1 MCDALANSLNFAPQ
15 SELQFILWTLM
26 ELLTDFSW
34 FLYDIHSS
42 NDSFIRSQLKDE
54 SWQKVRAYTGWKG
67 KLGIFNFRAGKRKVQ
82 TWLSQTKKITNFSS
96 IKKFSISRLSEKFFG
111 KKVTKKRIIFIVSS
125 DFFNVSLGGGGM
137 IL

>member
-67 KLGIFNFRAGKRKVQ
+67 KLGIVIFGQEKERFRLDYHRQ
-82 TWLSQTKKITNFSS
+82 KKITNFSS

>member
-82 TWLSQTKKITNFSS
+82 TWLSQTKKNY
-96 IKKFSISRLSEKFFG
+96 KFFFNKEIFNFPPIRKIFW
-111 KKVTKKRIIFIVSS
+111 KKKLLKKNNFYSLIW
-125 DFFNVSLGGGGM
+125 FFNVSLGGGGM

>member
-125 DFFNVSLGGGGM
+125 DFF
-137 IL
+137 

>member
-1 MCDALANSLNFAPQ
+1 MWRARAPQ
-15 SELQFILWTLM
+15 SELQFVVERW
-26 ELLTDFSW
+26 LTISW
-34 FLYDIHSS
+34 FLYDIH
-42 NDSFIRSQLKDE
+42 NDSFIRSQLRDE
-54 SWQKVRAYTGWKG
+54 SWQKVRAYTGENLEG
-67 KLGIFNFRAGKRKVQ
+67 NFGTEKKSFRLDYHRQ
-82 TWLSQTKKITNFSS
+82 KKITNFSS